1 MSTNANK
8 SNAPSID
15 WITLLLYFALVTI
28 GIVSIYSSQY
38 DQTDGGKIF
47 NFKLFHGKQILL
59 LGAALVLG
67 FFILMMDARVFSSTA
82 YFIYAFTLF
91 LLFITIFLG
100 HKENG
105 AKGWLAFGGF
115 QFQVS
120 ELGKYATALAL
131 AKFLSQ
137 YGFDINKL
145 TNKVWAFAIILIPC
159 LLIILQHD
167 VGSALVFFSLIMV
180 LYRQG
185 LSPWYILIPLWFGLV
200 TVLALY
206 FGKVIVFVAAIII
219 TIGINI
225 IFRKSMRMI
234 FIRFMA
240 CAITIAIAWGAE
252 KSLSGL
258 EGYQRTRIEVL
269 LGKKLGSDKDNAS
282 NLDFATSSF
291 TDKADSIDL
300 KKAGWNVHQSLIA
313 VGSGGLIGKGYL
325 KGTQTKLGYVPAQST
340 DFIFCTIGE
349 EAGFLGCLVVIGL
362 CVAFLYRLIIIA
374 ERQKFVFNRCY
385 AYGIVAI
392 LFFHLTINLA
402 TVLGLFP
409 VVGIPL
415 PFISY
420 GGSSLIAFTV
430 MVFTLLKLDA
440 ESRAL

>member
-1 MSTNANK
+1 MNKTNT
-8 SNAPSID
+8 SID
-15 WITLLLYFALVTI
+15 WLTLFLYLVLVTI

-47 NFKLFHGKQILL
+47 NFKLFHGKQIIFL
-59 LGAALVLG
+59 AISLVVG
-67 FFILMMDARVFSSTA
+67 FFILLMDARIFSSAA
-82 YFIYAFTLF
+82 YFLYAFTIL
-91 LLFITIFLG
+91 LLFVTIFIG
-100 HKENG
+100 HSENG
-105 AKGWLAFGGF
+105 AKGWLAFGGV

-137 YGFDINKL
+137 YGFDMSKL
-145 TNKVWAFAIILIPC
+145 TNKFWAFAIILLPC

-185 LSPWYILIPLWFGLV
+185 ISPWYILIPLWFGLV

-206 FGKVIVFVAAIII
+206 FGKITVFVVAIII

-225 IFRKSMRMI
+225 IFRRSMRMV

-240 CAITIAIAWGAE
+240 CAITLAIAWGAE

-269 LGKKLGSDKDNAS
+269 LGKKLGPDNA
-282 NLDFATSSF
+282 NTLDFAPGSF
-291 TDKADSIDL
+291 SDKADSIDL

-313 VGSGGLIGKGYL
+313 VGSGGLAGKGYL

-349 EAGFLGCLVVIGL
+349 EAGFIGCLAVIGL

-385 AYGIVAI
+385 AYGVVAV

-420 GGSSLIAFTV
+420 GGSSLIIFTI

-440 ESRAL
+440 ESKAL